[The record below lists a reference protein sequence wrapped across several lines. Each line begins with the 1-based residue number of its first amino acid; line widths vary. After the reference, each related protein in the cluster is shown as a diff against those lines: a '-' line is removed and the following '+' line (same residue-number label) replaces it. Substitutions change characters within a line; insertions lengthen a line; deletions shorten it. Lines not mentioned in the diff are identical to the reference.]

1 MNYELIKEK
10 KMSRL
15 PLSPVEALV
24 LVAKTKFRPFDEAD
38 WMSFS
43 GCESENPFIGEVDDI
58 AVVLDGD
65 VIFFQFFGEADGE
78 PDWATFK
85 LNFEVAY

>member
-1 MNYELIKEK
+1 
-10 KMSRL
+10 MSRL

-24 LVAKTKFRPFDEAD
+24 LVANTKFRPFDKSD

-43 GCESENPFIGEVDDI
+43 GCESETPFIGEVDDI

-85 LNFEVAY
+85 LNFEGAY

>member
-1 MNYELIKEK
+1 
-10 KMSRL
+10 MSRL
-15 PLSPVEALV
+15 PLSPVEALL
-24 LVAKTKFRPFDEAD
+24 LVAKTKFRPFDESD

-43 GCESENPFIGEVDDI
+43 GCESENPFIGEVDNI

-65 VIFFQFFGEADGE
+65 VIFFQLYGDEFADGE
-78 PDWATFK
+78 PEWATFK

>member
-1 MNYELIKEK
+1 
-10 KMSRL
+10 MSRL
-15 PLSPVEALV
+15 PQSPVEALL
-24 LVAKTKFRPFDEAD
+24 LVAKTQFRPFDESD

-43 GCESENPFIGEVDDI
+43 GCESETPFIGEVGDI

-78 PDWATFK
+78 LEWTTFK
-85 LNFEVAY
+85 LNFEEAY

>member
-1 MNYELIKEK
+1 
-10 KMSRL
+10 MSRL

-24 LVAKTKFRPFDEAD
+24 LVAKTKFRPFDKSD

-65 VIFFQFFGEADGE
+65 VIFFQFFGEAADGE
-78 PDWATFK
+78 PEWATFK